1 MIDFLT
7 GLLVFCAAATAT
19 ACAVAKLIIENGKCR
34 IKERSI
40 FDRERANPQFYILH
54 SPFSIHTAVFVFFA
68 AIATLS
74 AQKSG
79 TNSPPRGG
87 NVELRMENVELR
99 NVSHLVES
107 EQIHHSPFSILHS
120 QLSIDDVA
128 RGYLLECVATND
140 FYSYAMPANGLR
152 YDKWWKRGGYED
164 VFRFDLGGMRFPLGT
179 NLCAS
184 LWVYTWGMVG
194 VRLADASNRLVAT
207 GVPMSA
213 VPGRSQSW
221 SADAAGGAKLLT
233 WENFFLN
240 RDTNTPVSAQLELYP
255 SGNFIARSNNVERLY
270 HRVNPDDWD
279 DDGIP
284 NDEDDEPLIAGEPAF
299 GAAQQLPP
307 GANTNAYCWIDVV
320 VANANSLVTFS
331 GEGNST
337 LADPSFIARAGETNR
352 VTLLIGKPYH
362 VSSRVP
368 MTCVAQSSAAIEV
381 SQDSPTSLSVLW
393 PVTIEV
399 ENGELRMKSGGGL
412 LRNSTLYT
420 LHSQFSMS
428 VIPDFLGGG
437 FTWTNSCCSISSS
450 GWSFTY
456 SCNDAC
462 HCTGCSA
469 LGCYTYEG
477 FSLPASGGSCGCS
490 SEGEYDEPPE
500 EEDDEGPY
508 EGGASATFSKSA
520 VIFEDPYENSPGVWI
535 GRHSTTTELH
545 CVAHGGPYGGHVRFE
560 IVGSEKLAR
569 VSGHV
574 LPVEQDVS
582 PGKKLDFTIIYTGQ
596 LPSMAAE
603 DIIVTTTFTENI
615 SNATQEQDEEKLTSV
630 KVELEAVYVA
640 PENTCS
646 HRHEYGVGEK
656 VKFAVSPTVSGAL
669 MQVDKADSGD
679 RATVYDTFGG
689 ELSVS
694 AGGMHVYTCPASG
707 TAPDITIYVVDAEYF
722 PIMTVVEPQMVVTT
736 NATGIGSFWPG
747 DVVMG
752 TLRTVNCIGPMT
764 VSFQGV
770 KMLEVPCTNAI
781 LPTGYFDTTNYTGYL
796 THTADAGAG
805 WVHRIGEGNYW
816 TIDEAGRSIP
826 YPNWS
831 SGQLIWKIP
840 IGWKRLRY
848 DDDNSTC
855 ADNPDH
861 EYLWN
866 PNSRPLLIGNSEDA
880 YTQIFSISGNGAS
893 SVEKF
898 GHRLLRSRWSISG
911 EVSNIQ

>member
-1 MIDFLT
+1 MTDILT
-7 GLLVFCAAATAT
+7 GIVVFCAALSLAASIAIAHWRRITAALDWLNRIPRLHLAAFLLFAT
-19 ACAVAKLIIENGKCR
+19 V
-34 IKERSI
+34 
-40 FDRERANPQFYILH
+40 
-54 SPFSIHTAVFVFFA
+54 
-68 AIATLS
+68 ATLS
-74 AQKSG
+74 AQK
-79 TNSPPRGG
+79 TNAPPLRGAS
-87 NVELRMENVELR
+87 VELR
-99 NVSHLVES
+99 NLPHLVET
-107 EQIHHSPFSILHS
+107 EQFHNSTLYTLNS
-120 QLSIDDVA
+120 QLPQFPF
-128 RGYLLECVATND
+128 RLESVTTND
-140 FYSYAMPANGLR
+140 AYSYAMPTNGVR
-152 YDKWWKRGGYED
+152 YGKWWKRGAFED
-164 VFRFDLGGMRFPLGT
+164 VFRLDLGGMRFPLKDE
-179 NLCAS
+179 LLDS
-184 LWVYTWGMVG
+184 LWIYSWGMAGAHLV
-194 VRLADASNRLVAT
+194 AMSNRLVAT

-213 VPGRSQSW
+213 VPGLSQFW
-221 SADAAGGAKLLT
+221 SADAAEGAKLLT

-240 RDTNTPVSAQLELYP
+240 RDTNTPISAQLELYP

-362 VSSRVP
+362 VSSRMP

-393 PVTIEV
+393 PVTIDTV
-399 ENGELRMKSGGGL
+399 QMRDGL
-412 LRNSTLYT
+412 S
-420 LHSQFSMS
+420 FSMS

-477 FSLPASGGSCGCS
+477 FSLPASGGYCGCS

-500 EEDDEGPY
+500 EEVDEGPY
-508 EGGASATFSKSA
+508 AGGASATFSKSA
-520 VIFEDPYENSPGVWI
+520 VIFEDGYWNTPTNWI

-574 LPVEQDVS
+574 LPVEQDVG
-582 PGKKLDFTIIYTGQ
+582 PGKKLDFTIVYKGQ
-596 LPSMAAE
+596 LPSTSAE

-640 PENTCS
+640 PENTNQL
-646 HRHEYGVGEK
+646 RHEYGVGEK
-656 VKFAVSPTVSGAL
+656 VKFIVTPNLSEIEMSV
-669 MQVDKADSGD
+669 VKADTTD
-679 RATVYDTFGG
+679 NVTIYDTFGG
-689 ELSVS
+689 ELQVN
-694 AGGMHVYTCPASG
+694 AGGTVNVYTCPASG
-707 TAPDITIYVVDAEYF
+707 TTPDITVSFSDAEHH
-722 PIMTVVEPQMVVTT
+722 PSLSIVEPRFVATT
-736 NATGIGSFWPG
+736 NATGIGSFSLG

-764 VSFQGV
+764 VSFRGV
-770 KMLEVPCTNAI
+770 KMVEVPCTNAVP
-781 LPTGYFDTTNYTGYL
+781 PTGYFSTTSFDGNL
-796 THTADAGAG
+796 AHTLDAGAG
-805 WVHRIGEGNYW
+805 WTKRIGVGNYW
-816 TIDEAGRSIP
+816 TIDEAGRNVP

-831 SGQLIWKIP
+831 SGQLVWKIP
-840 IGWKRLRY
+840 IGWKRMMY
-848 DDDNSTC
+848 EGDDIGRVEE
-855 ADNPDH
+855 AD
-861 EYLWN
+861 YALYRGQG
-866 PNSRPLLIGNSEDA
+866 SRPLLIGNREDV
-880 YTQIFSISGNGAS
+880 YTQTFKILPSGES

-898 GHRLLRSRWSISG
+898 GYRLTRSRWSFSG
-911 EVSNIQ
+911 EVIKVQ